1 MTFVA
6 DLHIHSHYSL
16 ATSKE
21 LTPPML
27 DVWARRKGIG
37 LLGTGDCIHPGW
49 MAELEEMLEENTDGL
64 LRLKPEFRHKDDL
77 TLDPTE
83 PAFVL
88 TTEISNIYKRDG
100 RVRKV
105 HNVLVFPNFEAAKKL
120 QARLLRMKFNIT
132 SDGRP
137 ILGLDSRD
145 LLAMLLESSPEALL
159 IPAHIWTPWFSAMG
173 SKSGFDSIEECYGDL
188 TCHITAIETGLSS
201 DAPMNWL
208 IPSLDKFTLLSNSD
222 AHSPEKLG
230 RNANLFHC
238 ERSYNSLVTAL
249 REGPSG
255 GFGGTIDMFPQE
267 GKYHYA
273 GHRKCGVVLNPA
285 ENLLH
290 RGICPVCN
298 KPLTEGVVDRIAQ
311 LAGRSDPLD
320 RPVKAPFRYAIPLK
334 EMLAQLLQSGEN
346 SKKVTALY
354 NQLLHRLGPELQILL
369 NLPLEQISTAASP
382 LITEAIRRMRHNE
395 VIISEGFDGEYGTI
409 RVFSENEIN
418 EFGTHHALFTPRE
431 PQAPIVKPLLRFDPA
446 ELMAVKQ
453 MLLESTS
460 CVAEAESTY
469 SPERPTSNHQQQ
481 LAVEHSGTP
490 ALVLAGPGTGKTRVL
505 TQRIAWLINHQGMPP
520 ENIVAITFTRKA
532 AREMTDRLAQIL
544 STAVASKVQIN
555 TFHHWGLG
563 WLQQHPAEAGLPSP
577 FSIAGATEKQA
588 ILLEASLH
596 LNLSLPKAAEAVSRY
611 KQTTRPLFETEEDK
625 KLFEVYNSKLLQY
638 GLADVDDLVLKP
650 LLLMNSNERLAIETQ
665 RSIKAL
671 LIDEYQDINQ
681 AQYELIR
688 QLAAD
693 NPAKIFA
700 IGDPNQSIYSFR
712 GSDSSYINLFQADY
726 PKATLYTLDQSYRC
740 PRTVLT
746 AAGEV
751 LRLSGSPAS
760 SRPGSRLV
768 VATNPTA
775 ASEAEYIARTIDKL
789 TGGTRF
795 FAIDSGVA
803 VADDLPTDTDPTQIA
818 VLTRTHRQLSAVA
831 KALNDHAIPW
841 RLYHHAPP
849 FAKGTASRIIVLLK
863 ALMQPYSLFHQ
874 QQADR
879 IIHPRTLSGALRQE
893 AESHTT
899 LPQTI
904 DYLSGLLAEPPDNTL
919 EELHQTASDFGS
931 DYTAFLH
938 FLNTGTP
945 VDSLMPGITAVSLLT
960 LHASKGLEFDAVF
973 IAGCDDGLI
982 PYTLRHGSETNL
994 DEEARLLYVG
1004 MTRARNLLFL
1014 SHATERTIFGQTL
1027 RLNPS
1032 RFLEAINPALLR
1044 QQQQVLKAKPT
1055 DTQLSLF

>member
-27 DVWARRKGIG
+27 DAWARKKGIG
-37 LLGTGDCIHPGW
+37 MLGTGDCIHPGW
-49 MAELEEMLEENTDGL
+49 MAELEEMLEENTNGL
-64 LRLKPEFRHKDDL
+64 LRLKDAFRSHHDL
-77 TLDPTE
+77 TPCSTE

-105 HNVLVFPNFEAAKKL
+105 HNILVFPTFEAAKKL
-120 QARLLRMKFNIT
+120 QSRLLRMKFNIT

-145 LLAMLLESSPEALL
+145 LLAMLLESSPDALL

-173 SKSGFDSIEECYGDL
+173 SKSGFDSIEACYGDL
-188 TCHITAIETGLSS
+188 TSHISAIETGLSS

-208 IPSLDKFTLLSNSD
+208 IPSLDRFTLLSNSD

-238 ERSYNSLVTAL
+238 EPTYEGLTKAMQ
-249 REGPSG
+249 EGPSG

-273 GHRKCGVVLNPA
+273 GHRKCGVVMNPA

-290 RGICPVCN
+290 RGICPVCH

-311 LAGRSDPLD
+311 LAGRSNPLD
-320 RPVKAPFRYAIPLK
+320 RPVKAPFRYVIPLK

-346 SKKVTALY
+346 SKKVSALF
-354 NQLLHRLGPELQILL
+354 NQLLQRLGPELQILL
-369 NLPLEQISTAASP
+369 DIPLEQIATTASP

-395 VIISEGFDGEYGTI
+395 VTISEGYDGEYGTI

-418 EFGTHHALFTPRE
+418 EFGTHRALFTTRPPE
-431 PQAPIVKPLLRFDPA
+431 APIAKPLLRFDPEALMEAKRMLQESANSAA
-446 ELMAVKQ
+446 EPESIYYPNPPAHNLSQQ
-453 MLLESTS
+453 M
-460 CVAEAESTY
+460 
-469 SPERPTSNHQQQ
+469 
-481 LAVEHSGTP
+481 AVEHSGTP
-490 ALVLAGPGTGKTRVL
+490 ALVVAGPGTGKTRVL
-505 TQRIAWLINHQGMPP
+505 TQRIAWLINHQGVPP
-520 ENIVAITFTRKA
+520 QTIVAITFTRKA
-532 AREMTDRLAQIL
+532 AREMTDRLAQL
-544 STAVASKVQIN
+544 LPATAASQVQVN
-555 TFHHWGLG
+555 TFHNWGLV
-563 WLQQHPAEAGLPSP
+563 WLQQHATEAALPNP
-577 FSIAGATEKQA
+577 FSIAGGPEKLT
-588 ILLEASLH
+588 ILNEAASL
-596 LNLSLPKAAEAVSRY
+596 LNLSLPKASETIARH
-611 KQTTRPLFETEEDK
+611 KQTSVPHFGSDDEKQLFDAYNRKLTE
-625 KLFEVYNSKLLQY
+625 Y
-638 GLADVDDLVLKP
+638 GLTDVDDLVLKP
-650 LLLMNSNERLAIETQ
+650 LLMMKENEVLATNTRQKIN
-665 RSIKAL
+665 AL

-681 AQYELIR
+681 VQYELIR

-712 GSDSSYINLFQADY
+712 GSDSSYINRFQADY
-726 PKATLYTLDQSYRC
+726 PDAVMHTLRQSYRC
-740 PRTVLT
+740 PLTVLT
-746 AAGEV
+746 AASEV
-751 LRLSGSPAS
+751 LRLPDKPGS
-760 SRPGSRLV
+760 SRPGTRLV

-803 VADDLPTDTDPTQIA
+803 VAGDLPSDTDPAQIA
-818 VLTRTHRQLSAVA
+818 VLARTHRQLNGVC
-831 KALNDHAIPW
+831 KALDDHAIPW
-841 RLYHHAPP
+841 RIYHHAPP
-849 FAKGTASRIIVLLK
+849 FTKGTAARIIALLK
-863 ALMQPYSLFHQ
+863 ALMQPQSIFHQ
-874 QQADR
+874 QQADSL
-879 IIHPRTLSGALRQE
+879 IHPQTLSGTLRKE
-893 AESHTT
+893 AENRST
-899 LPQTI
+899 LIQTI
-904 DYLSGLLAEPPDNTL
+904 DYLSGLLPEPPDDTL
-919 EELHQTASDFGS
+919 HDLLQTASDFGS

-960 LHASKGLEFDAVF
+960 LHASKGLDFDVVF

-982 PYTLRHGSETNL
+982 PYTLRHGAETKL
-994 DEEARLLYVG
+994 EEEGRLLYVG
-1004 MTRARNLLFL
+1004 MTRARNMLFL
-1014 SHATERTIFGQTL
+1014 THATERTIFGEAL
-1027 RLNPS
+1027 RLSPS
-1032 RFLEAINPALLR
+1032 RFLETITPALLR
-1044 QQQQVLKAKPT
+1044 QQKQVMKAKPT